1 MIRTRRNRGH
11 RRGQGAN
18 RESVVPH
25 GILEFLDMPALS
37 LLLVLLCE
45 LKGSEVLFFAVT
57 LGFSTS
63 GTLVPVHQ
71 LCTCLMECKR
81 GTSSD

>member
-45 LKGSEVLFFAVT
+45 LRFRSVVLCCNSWLQHFGHV
-57 LGFSTS
+57 
-63 GTLVPVHQ
+63 GT
-71 LCTCLMECKR
+71 
-81 GTSSD
+81 GTSALYMSYGM